1 MLRTVYKDYKLS
13 FAERLSEDESFTVR
27 RTNVQKLVIEIY
39 KVKNELCPKI
49 MIDSFKEVTH
59 PYNLRNSLICGS
71 YKIETV
77 RYGTEIITYVG
88 PKI

>member
-13 FAERLSEDESFTVR
+13 FAERLSDESFIVR
-27 RTNVQKLVIEIY
+27 RRNVQKLVIEIY

-77 RYGTEIITYVG
+77 RYG